1 MMTEAVVF
9 DLDGTLL
16 NTIDDLADSMNAA
29 LHRMGHAG
37 HAVEVYKG
45 YVGDGVRALAERAL
59 PEDATDEVS
68 SCMELMREEYAS
80 RWSTKTR
87 PYDGVRELLDQ
98 LRDRGV
104 RLAVL
109 SNKPHRYTLLNIEQ
123 YFEPGTFE
131 IVFGERDGVP
141 RKPDPAGALE
151 IASAFG
157 IAPREILYV
166 GDTDTDMQT
175 AVAAEMIPV
184 GVLWGFRGKEE
195 LIASGARYLCEAP
208 GDVVELLT

>member
-16 NTIDDLADSMNAA
+16 NTLDDLADSMNAA

-45 YVGDGVRALAERAL
+45 YVGDGVRALVERAL
-59 PEDATDEVS
+59 PEDAADEVS

-87 PYDGVRELLDQ
+87 PYDGVCELLDQ

-195 LIASGARYLCEAP
+195 LIASGARYLLEAP

>member
-1 MMTEAVVF
+1 MTEAVVF

-37 HAVEVYKG
+37 HAVDVYKG
-45 YVGDGVRALAERAL
+45 YVGDGVRALVERAL
-59 PEDATDEVS
+59 PEDAADEVS
-68 SCMELMREEYAS
+68 SCMDLMREEYAS
-80 RWSTKTR
+80 RWSTKTQ
-87 PYDGVRELLDQ
+87 PYDGVPELLDV
-98 LRDRGV
+98 LRGRGV

-123 YFEPGTFE
+123 YFDPGTFE

-184 GVLWGFRGKEE
+184 GVLWGFRSKDE
-195 LIASGARYLCEAP
+195 LIAHGARFVCSDP
-208 GDVVELLT
+208 SDVVSMLD